1 MGKTMDA
8 KIDPKDT
15 NLVQVTTTIKVT
27 KELPIAKGAS
37 ARKVPALV
45 ATPLPPLN
53 NALCVALA
61 PHQHLTPLR
70 ICTILSETS
79 SSLCVAGNNDP
90 L

>member
-1 MGKTMDA
+1 MGKTIDA

-27 KELPIAKGAS
+27 KELPIAKGAN

-53 NALCVALA
+53 FIKGENVCPKIAKKEPQSSRTLA
-61 PHQHLTPLR
+61 RPAGRLR
-70 ICTILSETS
+70 
-79 SSLCVAGNNDP
+79 
-90 L
+90 